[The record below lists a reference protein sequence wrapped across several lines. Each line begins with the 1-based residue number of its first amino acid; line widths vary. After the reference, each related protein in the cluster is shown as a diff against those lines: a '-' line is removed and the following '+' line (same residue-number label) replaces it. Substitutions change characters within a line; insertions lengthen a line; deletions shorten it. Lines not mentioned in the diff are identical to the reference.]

1 MSFSFCFSPMRRA
14 ALFALAFSLG
24 QGENLF
30 SGSCGIRCRQ
40 YFLLS
45 GICDTRCRQCFL
57 LFWRCGIRY
66 RQCLLL
72 SAVCGIRYRQCLL
85 ILALWHSVQA
95 MLFSFLP
102 FVAFGTGESLLWYG
116 ICVPCSKQAPGVR
129 DAFSE
134 AFGAKN
140 RRFRYR
146 RDIRCAEQ
154 PSVVRGASWIFG
166 AAPLSGTEQITRC

>member
-1 MSFSFCFSPMRRA
+1 MNLFENGTISHPKLERERFLMSFSFCFSPMRRA
-14 ALFALAFSLG
+14 ALFALDSSLG

-40 YFLLS
+40 CS
-45 GICDTRCRQCFL
+45 SH
-57 LFWRCGIRY
+57 FWY
-66 RQCLLL
+66 
-72 SAVCGIRYRQCLL
+72 
-85 ILALWHSVQA
+85 LWHSLQA

-102 FVAFGTGESLLWYG
+102 FVAFGTGEGILWYG

-154 PSVVRGASWIFG
+154 PPVVRGASWIFG
-166 AAPLSGTEQITRC
+166 TAPLSDTEQITRC